1 MNYDW
6 QEVYVDYINES
17 YEAFLETFLTIYDRR
32 WSLKEYRQNS
42 KKEEETV
49 VNKAII
55 EIQKRV
61 IRIIHKASYRE
72 TTNPL
77 FITSGILKCLDIVHV
92 KTLEILF
99 RVRNKSLPVSIQ
111 KHLN

>member
-1 MNYDW
+1 M
-6 QEVYVDYINES
+6 
-17 YEAFLETFLTIYDRR
+17 
-32 WSLKEYRQNS
+32 
-42 KKEEETV
+42 

-77 FITSGILKCLDIVHV
+77 FIRSGVLKCLDIVHV
-92 KTLEILF
+92 KISEILYQ
-99 RVRNKSLPVSIQ
+99 VRNKSLPVSTQ